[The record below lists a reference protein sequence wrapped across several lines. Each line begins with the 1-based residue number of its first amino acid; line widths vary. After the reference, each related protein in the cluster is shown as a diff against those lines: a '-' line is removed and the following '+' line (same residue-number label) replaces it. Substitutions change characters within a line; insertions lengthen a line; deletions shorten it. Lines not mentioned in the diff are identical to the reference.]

1 MMKTPGKIWLI
12 GAGPGDVELLTLKAV
27 RALGEAQVWLVD
39 DLVNPEIAQFALPG
53 TRIIGVGKRGGC
65 RSTPQGFINR
75 LMARYARQ
83 GQVVARIKGGDAMLF
98 GRGGEEVAYLQERG
112 LSVEVVNGLTSGVVG
127 ATRAGIPLTHRDYTR
142 GVTFVT
148 AHAQDH
154 SEPDWAALAATG
166 TTLVIYMGMSRLS
179 SIQAGLRAAGLP
191 AEMPAAVIERAAS
204 PDERVL
210 VTSLGLLAREAQLG
224 GYASPAVIVV
234 GEVVALATVREAE
247 LRRCWARCA

>member
-1 MMKTPGKIWLI
+1 MMTSPGKVWLI
-12 GAGPGDVELLTLKAV
+12 GAGPGDLELLTLKAV
-27 RALGEAQVWLVD
+27 RALGEARIWLID
-39 DLVNPEIAQFALPG
+39 DLVNPDIAQFALPD

-65 RSTPQGFINR
+65 RSTPQSFINR

-98 GRGGEEVAYLQERG
+98 GRGGEEVAYLQARG
-112 LSVEVVNGLTSGVVG
+112 IAVDVVNGLTAGLVG
-127 ATRAGIPLTHRDYTR
+127 ATRAGIPLTHRDCTR

-166 TTLVIYMGMSRLS
+166 TTLVIYMGMRRTE
-179 SIQAGLRAAGLP
+179 SIRAGLLAAGLP
-191 AEMPAAVIERAAS
+191 VSVPVAVIERAAS
-204 PDERVL
+204 PQERVL
-210 VTSLGLLAREAQLG
+210 LSSLGQFASDAQRG

-234 GEVVALATVREAE
+234 GDVVGLARQQAE
-247 LRRCWARCA
+247 PLPLLARCA

>member
-1 MMKTPGKIWLI
+1 MIPAAPAAQKHNATPPARPAALWQQLWRQ
-12 GAGPGDVELLTLKAV
+12 AERDPRRLLA
-27 RALGEAQVWLVD
+27 RLGLDEAAARLSD
-39 DLVNPEIAQFALPG
+39 EAAAQFI
-53 TRIIGVGKRGGC
+53 TRV
-65 RSTPQGFINR
+65 PQGFINR

-112 LSVEVVNGLTSGVVG
+112 LSVEVVNGLTSGLVG

>member
-39 DLVNPEIAQFALPG
+39 DLVNPEIAQFSLPG

-112 LSVEVVNGLTSGVVG
+112 LSVEVVNGLTSGLVG

-234 GEVVALATVREAE
+234 GEVARLAA
-247 LRRCWARCA
+247 ARPLLQDAGLAQCA

>member
-1 MMKTPGKIWLI
+1 MNGPETLALRNPRTGEYDGELPVTP
-12 GAGPGDVELLTLKAV
+12 AG
-27 RALGEAQVWLVD
+27 
-39 DLVNPEIAQFALPG
+39 
-53 TRIIGVGKRGGC
+53 
-65 RSTPQGFINR
+65 
-75 LMARYARQ
+75 
-83 GQVVARIKGGDAMLF
+83 
-98 GRGGEEVAYLQERG
+98 EVAEAARRL
-112 LSVEVVNGLTSGVVG
+112 
-127 ATRAGIPLTHRDYTR
+127 RA
-142 GVTFVT
+142 
-148 AHAQDH
+148 AQ
-154 SEPDWAALAATG
+154 PDWAALAATG

>member
-1 MMKTPGKIWLI
+1 
-12 GAGPGDVELLTLKAV
+12 
-27 RALGEAQVWLVD
+27 
-39 DLVNPEIAQFALPG
+39 
-53 TRIIGVGKRGGC
+53 
-65 RSTPQGFINR
+65 
-75 LMARYARQ
+75 
-83 GQVVARIKGGDAMLF
+83 
-98 GRGGEEVAYLQERG
+98 
-112 LSVEVVNGLTSGVVG
+112 
-127 ATRAGIPLTHRDYTR
+127 
-142 GVTFVT
+142 VTFVT